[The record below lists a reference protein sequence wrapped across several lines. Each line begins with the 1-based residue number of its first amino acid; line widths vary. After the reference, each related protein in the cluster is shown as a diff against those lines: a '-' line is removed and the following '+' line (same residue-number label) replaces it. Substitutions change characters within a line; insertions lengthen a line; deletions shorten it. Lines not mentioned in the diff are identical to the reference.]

1 MSQHGIIGAKSTYDG
16 ANRSK
21 VRFTAT
27 FVHYISNED
36 MMHIH
41 RWEVTEFIKP
51 ESRKIGIWNGP
62 YNVNDQRFRDT
73 RIELRNAT
81 EN

>member
-1 MSQHGIIGAKSTYDG
+1 
-16 ANRSK
+16 
-21 VRFTAT
+21 
-27 FVHYISNED
+27 